1 MKHNRYDLVLNRGDT
16 YVANNVIVK
25 SRTSFKTAGYDLEVD

>member
-1 MKHNRYDLVLNRGDT
+1 MTNRYDNVLN